1 MIDKI
6 LLLEGGDPGQHVSL
20 TTSDTL
26 MLQSRVFS
34 DSKPNP
40 SRFDLVVGR
49 KNGVQ
54 SVAQHLLSTCHISC
68 R

>member
-26 MLQSRVFS
+26 MLQSCVFS
-34 DSKPNP
+34 DSEPNG
-40 SRFDLVVGR
+40 SRFVLVVGR
-49 KNGVQ
+49 KNAGQGVP
-54 SVAQHLLSTCHISC
+54 QHLLFTRHNSC